1 MTGTSGRH
9 WVYGRMIRIAALAAL
24 AILSACSSSREPL
37 IDRLNVSDA
46 KYNKDIA
53 DCRQNGPGFMGF
65 GGTSVGD
72 CMKGKGYK
80 VLMGDS
86 GL

>member
-1 MTGTSGRH
+1 MTKVG
-9 WVYGRMIRIAALAAL
+9 VYGVMMRLIACAAVLCLAA
-24 AILSACSSSREPL
+24 CSSREPL

-46 KYNKDIA
+46 KYNHDIA
-53 DCRQNGPGFMGF
+53 ECRQGSSSFLGMF

-72 CMKGKGYK
+72 CMKGRGYK
-80 VLMGDS
+80 VLMSDS

>member
-1 MTGTSGRH
+1 MMRA
-9 WVYGRMIRIAALAAL
+9 VALAGLGLL
-24 AILSACSSSREPL
+24 AACSSAREPL

-46 KYNKDIA
+46 KYNRDIA
-53 DCRQNGPGFMGF
+53 ECRQGSSSGWLPF
-65 GGTSVGD
+65 GGTSVAD
-72 CMKGKGYK
+72 CMKSRGYK